1 MRFICMEMHGLWDRL
16 CGMSRECCV
25 RPPFSLLRRARC
37 GAAGK
42 PGSQALSLGP
52 ATSIQEHGRT
62 SKNIEYLNSWTLIRL
77 ITRQNAISIAASPS
91 SSEKHQQTGKHI
103 WYHFISSDHARTACK
118 MPRQG
123 RPTSALEV
131 TSCNLTPCSSRGVT
145 SNASICALA
154 NVWFDFFFVDI
165 RCINKLC
172 PFDVQNMYSVQTQRS
187 SKVMS

>member
-25 RPPFSLLRRARC
+25 RPFSLLRRARC
-37 GAAGK
+37 GAAGE
-42 PGSQALSLGP
+42 PGWQALSLGP

-62 SKNIEYLNSWTLIRL
+62 WKNIEYLNSWTLIRL

-118 MPRQG
+118 MPCQG

-154 NVWFDFFFVDI
+154 HVSFDWSVDI
-165 RCINKLC
+165 SWYQLC
-172 PFDVQNMYSVQTQRS
+172 PFDVQNMYSVQTPLGH
-187 SKVMS
+187 V